1 MKLFTLLRQLLLVGI
16 FLAGIQGTWA
26 QSPEQA
32 TRCLLQMMPETERV
46 QHASLIVEGEVL
58 TSKSFWDAGHQ
69 RIYTAHR
76 LRIYKVFQGQ
86 PAGNELMLLTE
97 GGTVGL
103 HQQRLTNTLTLTT
116 GEQGIFYLAPATF
129 AGTGPAAGWMAY
141 GSQQGFIRY
150 DLATGTAAEPF
161 RQYVSIEQA
170 LYTRLATTTGRA
182 LRQVQPNPQLQEAA
196 ARRQMTASRP
206 LAVLISSL
214 SPLRITAGTGAVLT
228 IRGTGFGATR
238 GNGFV
243 EFRNADDGGETLVK
257 PQATDYISWTN
268 SEIKVQVPTFGENGK
283 AAGSG
288 TVRVTTNSQ
297 DAGTSVAVLTV
308 VFAVSNVQEENSK
321 DIVRPNHA
329 NRNGRGGY
337 TIQPNPG
344 FVSRGALPAYTRA
357 LSTWRCNTGVNWEIG
372 DTRTGTVD
380 TEDNING
387 LGFDE
392 SGSQLPARVLGRT
405 TSYYSGCRRSDGQIV
420 FSVKEFDMV
429 FDDAQTWQFGPGLP
443 SATQYDF
450 ESVALH
456 ELGHAQQLSHLIL
469 PGAVMHYA
477 YGRQQSSRELN
488 PESDIAG
495 GRFVLTTRSFRTLG
509 CGPAA
514 MLPAPLVRVDPQTVL
529 AGQNQVFWTT
539 AAECFVTEFVVERSL
554 DTLTWE
560 SIGRVAAS
568 NAGSYSV
575 TDNSPPAGRPYYR
588 VGVVRPGGIIDY
600 AAPSR
605 VRDSALEAN
614 KLELYPNPVLDE
626 TPSIQYLV
634 DTEGQLLLR
643 VYDAVGRLLQTQVV
657 TLQPGLN
664 ILPLRLPP
672 LRAGWHILRWSD
684 YKGHEGQIPFI
695 RGMN

>member
-1 MKLFTLLRQLLLVGI
+1 MKLSTLLRPLLVAGLLSTGLLNARAQAPGPEMRCLMQLL
-16 FLAGIQGTWA
+16 
-26 QSPEQA
+26 PEA
-32 TRCLLQMMPETERV
+32 ERV
-46 QHASLIVEGEVL
+46 QQSRLIVEGEVL
-58 TSKSFWDAGHQ
+58 RSESFWDAAHQ

-86 PAGNELMLLTE
+86 NTGPELTLLTE

-103 HQQRLTNTLTLTT
+103 NQQRLTNTLTLAP
-116 GEQGIFYLAPATF
+116 GEQGVFYLAPATF
-129 AGTGPAAGWMAY
+129 AGTTPTGSWMAY
-141 GSQQGFIRY
+141 GSEQGFIRY
-150 DLATGTAAEPF
+150 DLASGTAAEPF
-161 RQYVSIEQA
+161 RQYAAIDQTFYA
-170 LYTRLATTTGRA
+170 RLEAATGKA
-182 LRQVQPNPQLQEAA
+182 LRPVQPNQRLQEAA
-196 ARRQMTASRP
+196 VRRQTAVGRP
-206 LAVLISSL
+206 QAVLISTL
-214 SPLRITAGTGAVLT
+214 TPLRITAGTGQVLT

-257 PQATDYISWTN
+257 PQPTDYVSWTN
-268 SEIKVQVPTFGENGK
+268 SEIKVLVPTYGEGGK

-288 TVRVTTNSQ
+288 TVRVTTNGQ
-297 DAGTSVAVLTV
+297 DAGTSVATLTV
-308 VFAVSNVQEENSK
+308 VYAVSTVQEQNSK

-337 TIQPNPG
+337 TIQPTPG
-344 FVSRGALPAYTRA
+344 FISRGALPAFARA
-357 LSTWRCNTGVNWEIG
+357 LATWRCNTGVNWEVG
-372 DTRTGTVD
+372 DSRTGKIEA
-380 TEDNING
+380 EDNVNA
-387 LGFDE
+387 LGFDA
-392 SGSQLPARVLGRT
+392 SDSQLPARVLGRT
-405 TSYYSGCRRSDGQIV
+405 TSYYTGCRRPDGQIV
-420 FSVKEFDMV
+420 FAVKEFDMV
-429 FDDAQTWQFGPGLP
+429 FDDAQSWQYGPGLP

-450 ESVALH
+450 ESVVLH

-495 GRFVLTTRSFRTLG
+495 GRFVLTTRSFRNLG

-539 AAECFVTEFVVERSL
+539 TAECFVTEFVIERSL

-560 SIGRVAAS
+560 PIGRVAATD
-568 NAGSYSV
+568 AGSYSI
-575 TDNSPPAGRPYYR
+575 TDATPPAGRPYYR
-588 VGVVRPGGIIDY
+588 VGVVRPDGIIDY
-600 AAPSR
+600 AAPAR
-605 VRDSALEAN
+605 VRDSALAAN
-614 KLELYPNPVLDE
+614 NLELFPNPVTDE
-626 TPSIQYLV
+626 TPNIQFLIE
-634 DTEGQLLLR
+634 TEGQLLLR
-643 VYDAVGRLLQTQVV
+643 VYDAVGRLLQTQVL

-664 ILPLRLPP
+664 IVPLRLPP
-672 LRAGWHILRWSD
+672 LRAGWHVLRWSD